1 MFYVYIFLFLQ
12 KKLKAQGVEQ
22 ILIFIDPFR
31 KAVKDAAKIS
41 SVLAQLA
48 NVLIDGIGLRFF
60 LPKSIYMTLSN
71 KQHLYVGRCNPMEIK
86 WEATELSDL
95 IRQRL
100 IHYSKNK
107 RNVISSMGALSEP
120 KGGMDKI
127 DQAIIGLAENNPR
140 AVIWLADKLISK
152 HCQSQ
157 PIPLRIQRQTW
168 DQVQEEWW
176 SWGRN
181 HILGLHGQED
191 EFWQSGNDIYFKGVK
206 LNLSKR
212 RKALMS
218 ILIEADGQTCSKE
231 LLMGAG
237 WKNESKEG
245 ITDAALREAI
255 RNLKIGLS
263 KNNIDPEWV
272 KTVRDQGYQ
281 LQNPNNDT
289 LSKEA
294 GE

>member
-1 MFYVYIFLFLQ
+1 
-12 KKLKAQGVEQ
+12 
-22 ILIFIDPFR
+22 
-31 KAVKDAAKIS
+31 
-41 SVLAQLA
+41 VLAQLA

-60 LPKSIYMTLSN
+60 LPKNIYMTLSN

-86 WEATELSDL
+86 WETNELLDL

-100 IHYSKNK
+100 IYYSKDK
-107 RNVISSMGALSEP
+107 RNVNSFMGALGEP

-127 DQAIIGLAENNPR
+127 DQAIIGLSENNPR

-152 HCQSQ
+152 HCQNE
-157 PIPLRIQRQTW
+157 PIPLKIQRQTW

-191 EFWQSGNDIYFKGVK
+191 EFWQSGKDIYFKGVK

-218 ILIEADGQTCSKE
+218 ILIEADGQICSKE
-231 LLMGAG
+231 KLMETG
-237 WKNESKEG
+237 WKNESREG

-255 RNLKIGLS
+255 RNLKLELS
-263 KNNIDPEWV
+263 KNNINPEWV

-281 LQNPNNDT
+281 LQNPDNGT
-289 LSKEA
+289 LNQED